1 MKMIFCIIQDEDKD
15 KVTKALNAEDFRVTI
30 FPSTGAFFR
39 RGNATM
45 MIGVKEEKVDH
56 VIQIIKANASEPE
69 EPNLKRATLFVIN
82 VDRYEQI

>member
-15 KVTKALNAEDFRVTI
+15 PVTKALNAENFRVTI

-45 MIGVKEEKVDH
+45 MIGVEDDKVDH
-56 VIQIIKANASEPE
+56 VIQTIKANASEPD
-69 EPNLKRATLFVIN
+69 EPNLKRATLFVID
-82 VDRYEQI
+82 VEQYAQI